1 MKIFASLGD
10 VEDVDITTVAFDSKQ
25 LTVTPDVLVPGSI
38 EWTLQLL
45 A

>member
-1 MKIFASLGD
+1 